1 MRLHIVPPRTGLTWA
16 RSGIR
21 AFWRQPLALTGLFC
35 PFAGLQ
41 ILAAVLPLPLSAL
54 LLVLVPAVTLGLMA
68 ATREVVAGH
77 PARPHMLLAGFRA
90 GPAYARPLL
99 LLGLFYAIGV
109 LVVMAIAM
117 GISALVDGGQPA
129 TPYVAGGDVTKL
141 LTSDLGG
148 RATAALLYLFLS
160 MLFWHAPALVFWYR
174 VSPPKSLFFSVVA
187 CIRNMGAF
195 TLYGLAWAG
204 IFVAGSLAAAF
215 VVTLIL
221 LTGLLGGPTS
231 PAAIVIAGGL
241 MSGSALVLAAMF
253 FTSLYFTFIDC
264 FVQPPHASTT
274 ATILEDADEPPP
286 AAGPH

>member
-1 MRLHIVPPRTGLTWA
+1 MRLHIVPPRTGLVWA
-16 RSGIR
+16 RSGMR

-54 LLVLVPAVTLGLMA
+54 LLMLVPAVTLGLMA

-90 GPAYARPLL
+90 GPAYTRPLL
-99 LLGLFYAIGV
+99 LLGVFYAVGL
-109 LVVMAIAM
+109 LVVMLVAM

-129 TPYVAGGDVTKL
+129 AAYVPGGDITRVL
-141 LTSDLGG
+141 SSDMGG
-148 RATAALLYLFLS
+148 RLAAALLYLPLS

-174 VSPPKSLFFSVVA
+174 VAPPKSLFFSFVA
-187 CIRNMGAF
+187 CVRNLGAF

-204 IFVAGSLAAAF
+204 IFVAGSVAAAF
-215 VVTLIL
+215 VATLIL
-221 LTGLLGGPTS
+221 LTGLLGGPSS
-231 PAAIVIAGGL
+231 PAAILIVGGL
-241 MSGSALVLAAMF
+241 MFGSALVLAAMF

-264 FVQPPHASTT
+264 FVQPPHDATT